1 VRFLSQAEVLR
12 LHRIVIERYGGSH
25 GVRDVGLLQSALA
38 QPAASFGGVDLHP
51 TVLAKAA
58 AYGFHLVKNHP
69 FSDGNKRIAA
79 LTMGVFLDLHGWD
92 LGVSNDELY
101 GTIAALAEGRM
112 SKLALTDWLEEHAR
126 QR

>member
-1 VRFLSQAEVLR
+1 MRFLSQAEVLR